1 MIITDIEKFVN
12 EYCFKSDNRLISKR
26 NLFKLYKELNFEPI
40 KFNDFK
46 KYCDSKFETYTGACY
61 AKKDY
66 RRRNSPNVYKVY
78 FKKDY
83 LIFDSKIRKHD
94 DYIEKKHKNKCQ
106 NVEGFIFGF
115 VKNLDHLGLRLCSSN
130 GENLGTFYLTAF
142 SQDERDLNSE
152 LLSSKYLGLKVKIQY
167 YTKQGKTEKF
177 NNIETCDL
185 TVPKAKEKA
194 CYYVTSRQA
203 EYVNENIIK
212 FSDQISA
219 EKIKENKILNSLM
232 NG

>member
-94 DYIEKKHKNKCQ
+94 DYIEKKHKNKYQ

-115 VKNLDHLGLRLCSSN
+115 VKNLDHLGLKLCSPN

-142 SQDERDLNSE
+142 NQNESDLNSD

-203 EYVNENIIK
+203 EYFNENIIK
-212 FSDQISA
+212 FNDHISTK
-219 EKIKENKILNSLM
+219 KIKENKILNSLM

>member
-1 MIITDIEKFVN
+1 MVTTDIEKFVD
-12 EYCFKSDNRLISKR
+12 EYCVKSDNRLISKF
-26 NLFKLYKELNFEPI
+26 NLFKLYKELNFEQI
-40 KFNDFK
+40 KFSDFK
-46 KYCDSKFETYTGACY
+46 KYCDSEFETYTGACY

-66 RRRNSPNVYKVY
+66 KRRNSHNVYKVY

-94 DYIEKKHKNKCQ
+94 DYIEKKHKNKYQ

-115 VKNLDHLGLRLCSSN
+115 VKNLDHLGLKLCSSN

-152 LLSSKYLGLKVKIQY
+152 LLSSKYLGLKVKIRY

-177 NNIETCDL
+177 NNIETCKL
-185 TVPKAKEKA
+185 IAPKAKEKA

-212 FSDQISA
+212 FNDQISA